1 MTSGFNI
8 REELIRAGLEPMPER
23 VHISI
28 EEAKY
33 WFNTVIKEVV
43 EANGGEYNDVVGY
56 NDIIEWLYDNKG
68 KGLLIMGGCGLGKT
82 IISKYV
88 IPLIVSKL
96 CRKTFKVVDAS
107 RIKDSKQL
115 EDVLKHKLIVIDD
128 MGTEELI
135 VEYGNNINP
144 IPIIIDQA
152 EKQGKLLIISTN
164 LTATQI
170 KDRYRDRV
178 ADRLRYLCKQVGLK
192 GESKRL

>member
-8 REELIRAGLEPMPER
+8 REELIRAGLDPMPEK
-23 VHISI
+23 VHINI
-28 EEAKY
+28 KEADY
-33 WFNTVIKEVV
+33 WFDVVIREVV
-43 EANGGEYNDVVGY
+43 KANGGQYSPVPQYSE
-56 NDIIEWLYDNKG
+56 IIEWLKDNKG
-68 KGLLIMGGCGLGKT
+68 KGLLLMGGCGLGKT
-82 IISKYV
+82 IISKYIV
-88 IPLIVSKL
+88 PLIVSKF
-96 CRKTFKVVDAS
+96 CGKTFKVVDAS
-107 RIKDSKQL
+107 RIKSSSQL
-115 EDVLKHKLIVIDD
+115 EDILKHKLIVIDD

-135 VEYGNNINP
+135 VEYGNNINS

-170 KDRYRDRV
+170 KERYKDRV